1 MVLETV
7 QPREQ
12 SGRDSFARYKA
23 QVRSAAIA
31 ALQILSGTD
40 VDRVYCDLH
49 DDVVVRKKDG
59 AGLTYIFYQVKTRA
73 KQNKNWTLA
82 EVFGI
87 KPTQKTQCKVAIRNS
102 FVGKMLLHTVVFD
115 DHCNAVVFQTNI
127 HNDDQIDELLSDIEE
142 GTFANKFTQELLARF
157 NELYP
162 DEINNPLT
170 ESEIKAR
177 LSKLVFENDVHYLK
191 EDPSH
196 FGPAV
201 RETIY
206 EYSEIDLQHHESTDI
221 IIKLLDL
228 ISNKSAGVIIPFTV
242 DSIEKSAAVSIDDLL
257 PLLSISKEAYEQILQ
272 GGDPKAIKSTSIIQ
286 RTLLAAGASL
296 EDVTFCS
303 KCKTEWD
310 VWYRNNRHPLREMDL
325 RVIIGKVREVLKN
338 AKSGTG
344 NSLHIIH
351 LQKPLEKLIDDLAAE
366 SLAFDLTKELLLGAL
381 FSELVKG
388 SI

>member
-31 ALQILSGTD
+31 ALKILSGTD

-49 DDVVVRKKDG
+49 DDVVIRKKDTD
-59 AGLTYIFYQVKTRA
+59 GLTYVFYQVKTRS

-87 KPTQKTQCKVAIRNS
+87 KPRQKSQCNEAIRNS

-115 DHCNAVVFQTNI
+115 EHCNAVVFQTNI
-127 HNDDQIDELLSDIEE
+127 HNDDQIEQLLSDIEE
-142 GTFANKFTQELLARF
+142 GAFANKFSKELVSRF

-162 DEINNPLT
+162 EELKVKL
-170 ESEIKAR
+170 SEAQIRAR
-177 LSKLVFENDVHYLK
+177 LSKLRFENDVHYLK
-191 EDPSH
+191 EDPAH
-196 FGPAV
+196 FGPAA
-201 RETIY
+201 REHIY
-206 EYSEIDLQHHESTDI
+206 QYSEIDLQHHEATDI

-228 ISNKSAGVIIPFTV
+228 ISNKSSGVIYPFTL
-242 DSIEKSAAVSIDDLL
+242 DSIEKSAAISIYDLL
-257 PLLSISKEAYEQILQ
+257 PLLSISKEAYEHILN
-272 GGDPKAIKSTSIIQ
+272 GKDPKAIKSTSIIQ

-296 EDVTFCS
+296 EEVTFCS

-310 VWYRNNRHPLREMDL
+310 VWYRNNRHTISEMDL
-325 RVIIGKVREVLKN
+325 KVIVSKVRKVLME
-338 AKSGTG
+338 ATSSAG
-344 NSLHIIH
+344 NKL
-351 LQKPLEKLIDDLAAE
+351 LLDNLNKPLEELINDLDAE
-366 SLAFDLTKELLLGAL
+366 SLKYDLTKQLLLGAV

-388 SI
+388 RI

>member
-1 MVLETV
+1 MVLETF

-12 SGRDSFARYKA
+12 SGRDSFARYRA

-31 ALQILSGTD
+31 ALKILSGSD

-49 DDVVVRKKDG
+49 DDVVVRKKDEN
-59 AGLTYIFYQVKTRA
+59 GLTYVFYQVKTRA

-87 KPTQKTQCKVAIRNS
+87 KPTQKTQCKDAIRNS

-127 HNDDQIDELLSDIEE
+127 HNDDQIDELLSDIKK
-142 GTFANKFTQELLARF
+142 GTFAHKFTKELLSRF

-162 DEINNPLT
+162 DELKEQLT
-170 ESEIKAR
+170 ESQIKAR
-177 LSKLVFENDVHYLK
+177 LAKLTFENDVHYLK
-191 EDPSH
+191 EDPTH
-196 FGPAV
+196 FGPAA
-201 RETIY
+201 RESIY
-206 EYSEIDLQHHESTDI
+206 QYSEIDLQHHESTDI
-221 IIKLLDL
+221 IIKLLEL
-228 ISNKSAGVIIPFTV
+228 ISSKSAGVINPLTV
-242 DSIEKSAAVSIDDLL
+242 ESIEKSAAVSIDDLL
-257 PLLSISKEAYEQILQ
+257 PLLSISKEAYEQILK
-272 GGDPKAIKSTSIIQ
+272 GEDPKAIKSTSIIQ

-310 VWYRNNRHPLREMDL
+310 VWYRNNRHPIREMDL
-325 RVIIGKVREVLKN
+325 RVIVGKVRDVLQN
-338 AKSGTG
+338 ATSGGG
-344 NSLHIIH
+344 NSLLIIH
-351 LQKPLEKLIDDLAAE
+351 LQKPLEKLMEEMAAE
-366 SLAFDLTKELLLGAL
+366 SSALDLTKELLLGAV

-388 SI
+388 RI

>member
-1 MVLETV
+1 MVLETA

-31 ALQILSGTD
+31 ALKILSNTD

-49 DDVVVRKKDG
+49 DDVVVRKKD
-59 AGLTYIFYQVKTRA
+59 ANGLAYIFYQVKTRA

-87 KPTQKTQCKVAIRNS
+87 KPKHKTQCKEAIRNS
-102 FVGKMLLHTVVFD
+102 FIGKMLLHTVVFD
-115 DHCNAVVFQTNI
+115 DYCNAVVFQTNI
-127 HNDDQIDELLSDIEE
+127 HNDDQIDELLSDIEN
-142 GTFANKFTQELLARF
+142 GTFANKFTKELLSVF

-162 DEINNPLT
+162 DEIINPLT
-170 ESEIKAR
+170 ESEVKTC
-177 LSKLVFENDVHYLK
+177 LSKLAFENDVHYLK
-191 EDPSH
+191 EDPTH
-196 FGPAV
+196 FAPVV
-201 RETIY
+201 RATIY
-206 EYSEIDLQHHESTDI
+206 EYSEIDLDHHESTDI

-228 ISNKSAGVIIPFTV
+228 ISNKSSGVIIPFTAE
-242 DSIEKSAAVSIDDLL
+242 SIEKSAAVSIDDLL
-257 PLLSISKEAYEQILQ
+257 PLLSISKDAYEQILQ

-310 VWYRNNRHPLREMDL
+310 VWYRNNRHMLSEMDL
-325 RVIIGKVREVLKN
+325 RVIIGKVREVLRN
-338 AKSGTG
+338 AKSGVG
-344 NSLHIIH
+344 NSLNINH
-351 LQKPLEKLIDDLAAE
+351 LQKPLEKLLADLTAE